1 MTRTI
6 LVIGGNGQLGH
17 DLRSVWPERHP
28 DDQLVSLGHADVEVT
43 DRASVDAALTEYA
56 PHLVINT
63 AAFHKVDLIE
73 SAPGPAFE
81 VNVIGARN
89 VALACESAGAACM
102 FISTDYVFT
111 DAGGRPHTEDDPVQP
126 ADVYGVSKA
135 AGEMVVRLACRR
147 HYIVRSCGLYGVAGA
162 SGKGG
167 NFVETM
173 LRLAAN
179 GRPIKVVD
187 DQVMTPTPT
196 FDLARQL
203 ALLAGHEAYGTYHA
217 TCQGACTWYE
227 FAAEIFRRS
236 GLTPDLSPQ
245 SSAESGSIAPRPP
258 YSVLENRNLSR
269 LGVDI
274 LPRWQD
280 GLARYL
286 EVRARS

>member
-1 MTRTI
+1 MTRTV
-6 LVIGGNGQLGH
+6 LLFGGNGQLGH
-17 DLRSVWPERHP
+17 DLREVWPEEHP
-28 DDQLVSLGHADVEVT
+28 GDRLVSLGHADVEVM
-43 DRASVDAALTEYA
+43 DRRSVDAALLQCQ
-56 PHLVINT
+56 PDLVINT

-73 SAPGPAFE
+73 STPEPAFG

-89 VALACESAGAACM
+89 VALSCEAAGAACM

-111 DAGGRPHTEDDPVQP
+111 DAQGRPHTEDEPVQP
-126 ADVYGVSKA
+126 ADVYGASKA

-173 LRLAAN
+173 LRLATG

-187 DQVMTPTPT
+187 DQIMTPTPT

-203 ALLAGHEAYGTYHA
+203 AVLADHDVYGTYHA
-217 TCQGACTWYE
+217 TCQGQCSWYE
-227 FAAEIFRRS
+227 FAAEIFRRA

-258 YSVLENRNLSR
+258 YSVLENRNLRR
-269 LGVDI
+269 LGIDV
-274 LPRWQD
+274 LPGWQD

-286 EVRARS
+286 EVRRP